1 MTQRRSKESVRAAKK
16 PAAKKA
22 RKSPAREK
30 KRERNSGNFKPG
42 NELWRRALHARRQYN
57 TPEELWAAAQAYFE
71 WALANALREERAQ
84 LWAAAGKYVRDH
96 ANKLRAFTIAG
107 FCLHAGVSREWFY
120 SVSKT
125 SPEFKDVIELIRD
138 VIWEQKF
145 TAAAAG
151 LLDVSIISRELN
163 LAETTNNRN
172 LNTNLNGDD
181 KAPEDLKAH
190 LELFNQ
196 VLEKAV

>member
-1 MTQRRSKESVRAAKK
+1 MTQRRSKESVKAAKK

-22 RKSPAREK
+22 RKSPEK
-30 KRERNSGNFKPG
+30 KHGPNRTSFKPG
-42 NELWRRALHARRQYN
+42 NELWRRSLDARRVYN
-57 TPEELWAAAQAYFE
+57 TPAELWAAAQAYFE
-71 WALANALREERAQ
+71 WAIANALQEERAQ
-84 LWAAAGKYVRDH
+84 LWAAAGVYVRDK
-96 ANKLRAFTIAG
+96 ANKLRAFTIVG
-107 FCLHAGVSREWFY
+107 FCLHAGITRRWFC
-120 SVSKT
+120 SVADT

-151 LLDVSIISRELN
+151 LLDHTLIARELN